1 MSRKTLVVFGSYT
14 VCCTLPALP
23 FARHHG
29 QSWAGN
35 RGSHTPD
42 SGGVLADPKFKIG
55 DMGADPRKSYMIYIY
70 LIKTRIIT
78 INIVIIVYS
87 NK

>member
-1 MSRKTLVVFGSYT
+1 MVFGSCT

-55 DMGADPRKSYMIYIY
+55 DMGVDPGKSYVYIYICD
-70 LIKTRIIT
+70 K
-78 INIVIIVYS
+78 NKNNNNKYS
-87 NK
+87 NDSI

>member
-1 MSRKTLVVFGSYT
+1 VVFGSCT

-55 DMGADPRKSYMIYIY
+55 DMGVDPGKSYVYIYICD
-70 LIKTRIIT
+70 K
-78 INIVIIVYS
+78 NKNNNNKYS
-87 NK
+87 NDSI

>member
-1 MSRKTLVVFGSYT
+1 M
-14 VCCTLPALP
+14 CCTLPALP

-55 DMGADPRKSYMIYIY
+55 DMGVDPGKSYVYIYIY
-70 LIKTRIIT
+70 DK
-78 INIVIIVYS
+78 NKNNNNKYS
-87 NK
+87 NDSI